1 MEVII
6 NSIQN
11 NPNFAEEEDEEAKK
25 EQVYLANEA
34 SKIIKLIFRLPTWSK
49 HI

>member
-25 EQVYLANEA
+25 EQVYLWLM
-34 SKIIKLIFRLPTWSK
+34 KLPKLLN
-49 HI
+49 